1 MLDYHGV
8 IFGGGAWRCC
18 LSFEALFTPAAFRQ
32 SVRKEEQGR
41 QKKKKAVVIV
51 PLHAALRK
59 SYLSLRAADQEPGP
73 IGIFFLHRP
82 FKNTDQDG

>member
-1 MLDYHGV
+1 MAERGAVAFLLKRFSLRQRFASLSV
-8 IFGGGAWRCC
+8 KKNKGG
-18 LSFEALFTPAAFRQ
+18 
-32 SVRKEEQGR
+32 KK
-41 QKKKKAVVIV
+41 KKKKAVVIV